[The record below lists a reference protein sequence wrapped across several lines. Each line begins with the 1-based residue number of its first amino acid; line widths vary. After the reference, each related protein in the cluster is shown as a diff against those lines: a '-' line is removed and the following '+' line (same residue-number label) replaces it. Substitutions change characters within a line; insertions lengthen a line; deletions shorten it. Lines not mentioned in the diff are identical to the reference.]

1 MNHSTNVGVSS
12 AWTLSSSSSWGTAS
26 ASGYSDCDSSS
37 QSWGVDRGKTP
48 FGSVS
53 SVSLGP
59 SGSTTS
65 VPSPWGSQATLV
77 NGGHALPPEASSSY
91 SYTRYPGPSLSTA
104 STTTLVNPP
113 VGVQGLSHLGYP
125 THLPERSPH
134 LYLHPSLQD
143 SRLCIDF
150 ARPLPKFAPKNL
162 QFSGFNPSITYMD
175 VHFEGFPYWTLRIHT
190 HHALTM
196 WDIISHIHYHLQSVD
211 IEATSANQRT
221 THNVLHARNHNLNPA
236 VHGAG
241 VRRIDALGRRTK
253 FAGFKPTGGA
263 NGWIIYFSN

>member
-113 VGVQGLSHLGYP
+113 VGVQGDVDLSRN
-125 THLPERSPH
+125 E
-134 LYLHPSLQD
+134 
-143 SRLCIDF
+143 
-150 ARPLPKFAPKNL
+150 K
-162 QFSGFNPSITYMD
+162 
-175 VHFEGFPYWTLRIHT
+175 
-190 HHALTM
+190 
-196 WDIISHIHYHLQSVD
+196 
-211 IEATSANQRT
+211 
-221 THNVLHARNHNLNPA
+221 NHNLNPA